1 MKRPPTPPSAKRLP
15 LPPPLPRVP
24 FTSTQTF
31 AKGERPTAFPPVEAP
46 TPTKNRDIAMYQGLL
61 SVFDEMS
68 HVERLDFVEL
78 ALAFKELTPE
88 DRQWLV
94 DEINQ
99 RRGR

>member
-1 MKRPPTPPSAKRLP
+1 
-15 LPPPLPRVP
+15 
-24 FTSTQTF
+24 
-31 AKGERPTAFPPVEAP
+31 
-46 TPTKNRDIAMYQGLL
+46 MYQGLL

-78 ALAFKELTPE
+78 ALVFKELPPA

-94 DEINQ
+94 EEANR